1 LSTISN
7 YLSGVQHLLEGRPD
21 SFSNKVRIGV
31 GKAIEEVLRSGEIIR
46 RLRNFVTRGE
56 TAQRVESVTKLV
68 EEASALALVG
78 ARQLGI
84 RVTFSLNR
92 DADLV
97 LVDKVQVQQV
107 LLNLIRNAVE
117 AMAESE
123 RRVLTVSSA
132 PAGDGK
138 VEIRVSDTG
147 SGLSPEV
154 AARLFQPFVTSKPQG
169 MGVGLSICRTI
180 VEAQGGQIWASANA
194 GGGTVFHVTIPLAHV
209 DEIAHAQ

>member
-1 LSTISN
+1 
-7 YLSGVQHLLEGRPD
+7 VEQ
-21 SFSNKVRIGV
+21 
-31 GKAIEEVLRSGEIIR
+31 VLRSGEIIR
-46 RLRNFVTRGE
+46 RLRDFVARGE

-78 ARQLGI
+78 ARQLGV
-84 RVTFSLNR
+84 RVTFDLDR
-92 DADLV
+92 EADLV
-97 LVDKVQVQQV
+97 LVDKVQLQQV

-123 RRVLTVSSA
+123 RRVLTLSSA
-132 PAGDGK
+132 AADEGK

-147 SGLSPEV
+147 SGISEAV

-180 VEAQGGQIWASANA
+180 VEAQGGQIWASPNP
-194 GGGTVFHVTIPLAHV
+194 GGGTIFHVTIPLAPA
-209 DEIAHAQ
+209 DELARA